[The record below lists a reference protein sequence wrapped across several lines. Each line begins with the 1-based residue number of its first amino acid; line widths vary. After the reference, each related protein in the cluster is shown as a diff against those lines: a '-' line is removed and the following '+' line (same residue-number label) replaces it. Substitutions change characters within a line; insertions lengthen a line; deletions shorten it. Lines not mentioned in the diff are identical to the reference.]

1 MNYLYFE
8 CTIYT
13 TCLSC
18 FVCLDS
24 VGPSIAPTSN
34 IHIFEDGKFQDN
46 DYKIKFAFCSIW
58 KLKET
63 VIHWLSANGK
73 FVVHRFSKI
82 EWSYVWLVE
91 CTRCNCTH
99 WLTFQ
104 QNFIILRL
112 TIWEQIISCLSKRFT
127 YNCEMIF
134 SLRDL
139 GKWFFLNHWE
149 PRTWFLIVPIHW
161 IVVQ

>member
-1 MNYLYFE
+1 MCLLSPKHRRRHRRAPIKMFRMNTNGIPTYFVKTDQMIFLYFE

-34 IHIFEDGKFQDN
+34 IHIFEDGKFKDN

-99 WLTFQ
+99 WLAF
-104 QNFIILRL
+104 L
-112 TIWEQIISCLSKRFT
+112 TKFHHFEID
-127 YNCEMIF
+127 Y
-134 SLRDL
+134 L
-139 GKWFFLNHWE
+139 GTNYLLLE
-149 PRTWFLIVPIHW
+149 
-161 IVVQ
+161 